1 MYLLYARYVDEHIVV
16 IVVIVAVGV
25 VDVSILR

>member
-16 IVVIVAVGV
+16 VVVVAVSV